1 MKRRKKKKSLA
12 FRIWAILLSILLLI
26 GFGLLIYQV
35 VKMNFVPSRLMIPVS
50 MALALVA
57 LIFVFLINFFT
68 NHIPSKIFLSLLVI
82 CLVFVSGMGNYY
94 VYKTSHMIEK
104 VTTNEGKVK
113 NIVSVI
119 ALTNSNIQDI
129 TDLSTSNKVAVLKSI
144 DTYGTKKS
152 IKDVCKQFDV
162 EKKSELPFTIDSAN
176 SVQEAV
182 NSLYNEDVDA
192 IIINETYRTNIKEME
207 SFSDFDEN
215 TKVIYQTVYYTEA
228 KNDALAVS
236 DITNEPFSILI
247 SGNDTYGDVG
257 ELSRS
262 DVNMVVTINP
272 LTSTVLL
279 TSIPRDT
286 YMPTYCDATE
296 TCVIGAMDKIT
307 HTGIYGINTT
317 QRTVENFLDMEIN
330 YTFRANFSSVIDIV
344 DALGGVDIYVEE
356 GMAVSTFYA
365 DHTLEGV
372 TEGWN
377 HLDGKRALAYA
388 RERHAYLDG
397 DNQRVRNQQQVLM
410 AIFEKATSTDIITK
424 YASLLDALSKDFE
437 TNLTTNEITDLIKF
451 QIQAM
456 PEWKFE
462 SYQITGYGDM
472 LNCAAL
478 GSEASVTVP
487 YDESIRIAQEKIR
500 AVLDGKSSDTV
511 EDTLDATISE
521 GALSSEE
528 IDAQVQADLY
538 AYGYGYY

>member
-12 FRIWAILLSILLLI
+12 FRIWTILLSILLLI

-94 VYKTSHMIEK
+94 VYKTSHMIKK

-192 IIINETYRTNIKEME
+192 IIINETYRTNIKEIE

-424 YASLLDALSKDFE
+424 YASLLDALSKAFE

>member
-94 VYKTSHMIEK
+94 VYKTSHMIKK

-279 TSIPRDT
+279 TSVPRDT

-424 YASLLDALSKDFE
+424 YASLLDALSKAFE

>member
-94 VYKTSHMIEK
+94 VYKTSHMIKK

-262 DVNMVVTINP
+262 DVNMVVTINT

-424 YASLLDALSKDFE
+424 YASLLDALSKAFE

>member
-68 NHIPSKIFLSLLVI
+68 NHIPSKIFLSLLVL

-94 VYKTSHMIEK
+94 VYKTSHMIKK

-192 IIINETYRTNIKEME
+192 IIINETYRTNIKEIE

-424 YASLLDALSKDFE
+424 YASLLDALSKAFE

>member
-94 VYKTSHMIEK
+94 VYKTSHMIKK

-192 IIINETYRTNIKEME
+192 IIINETYRTNIKEIE

-344 DALGGVDIYVEE
+344 DALGGVNIYVEE

-424 YASLLDALSKDFE
+424 YASLLDALSKAFE

>member
-35 VKMNFVPSRLMIPVS
+35 VKMNFVPSRLLIPVS

-94 VYKTSHMIEK
+94 VYKTSHMIKK

-424 YASLLDALSKDFE
+424 YASLLDALSKAFE

>member
-94 VYKTSHMIEK
+94 VYKTSHMIKK

-192 IIINETYRTNIKEME
+192 IIINETYRTNIKEIE

-424 YASLLDALSKDFE
+424 YTSLLDALSKAFE

>member
-424 YASLLDALSKDFE
+424 YASLLDALSKAFE

-528 IDAQVQADLY
+528 IDAQVHADLY

>member
-317 QRTVENFLDMEIN
+317 QRTVENFLDVEIN

-424 YASLLDALSKDFE
+424 YASLLDALSKAFE

>member
-68 NHIPSKIFLSLLVI
+68 NHTPSKIFLSLLVI

-94 VYKTSHMIEK
+94 VYKTSHMIKK

-192 IIINETYRTNIKEME
+192 IIINETYRTNIKEIE

-424 YASLLDALSKDFE
+424 YASLLDALSKAFE
-437 TNLTTNEITDLIKF
+437 TNLTTNEITNLIKF

>member
-192 IIINETYRTNIKEME
+192 IIINETYRTNIKEIE

-424 YASLLDALSKDFE
+424 YASLLDALSKAFE

-478 GSEASVTVP
+478 GSEAYFTVP

>member
-192 IIINETYRTNIKEME
+192 IIINETYRTNIKEIE

-424 YASLLDALSKDFE
+424 YASLLDALSKAFE

>member
-50 MALALVA
+50 MALSLVA

-94 VYKTSHMIEK
+94 VYKTSHMIKK

-192 IIINETYRTNIKEME
+192 IIINETYRTNIKEIE

-424 YASLLDALSKDFE
+424 YASLLDALSKAFE

>member
-26 GFGLLIYQV
+26 GFGLLICQV

-424 YASLLDALSKDFE
+424 YASLLDALSKAFE

>member
-26 GFGLLIYQV
+26 GFGLLICQV

-68 NHIPSKIFLSLLVI
+68 NHIPSKIFLYLLVI

-424 YASLLDALSKDFE
+424 YASLLDALSKAFE

>member
-26 GFGLLIYQV
+26 GFGLLICQV

-94 VYKTSHMIEK
+94 VYKTSHMIKK

-424 YASLLDALSKDFE
+424 YASLLDALSKAFE

-511 EDTLDATISE
+511 EYTLDATI
-521 GALSSEE
+521 
-528 IDAQVQADLY
+528 
-538 AYGYGYY
+538 

>member
-94 VYKTSHMIEK
+94 VYKTSHMIKK

-162 EKKSELPFTIDSAN
+162 EKKSELPFIIDSAN

-192 IIINETYRTNIKEME
+192 IIINETYRTNIKEIE

-424 YASLLDALSKDFE
+424 YASLLDALSKAFE

>member
-1 MKRRKKKKSLA
+1 MKRRQKKKSLA

-424 YASLLDALSKDFE
+424 YASLLDALSKAFE

>member
-26 GFGLLIYQV
+26 GFGLLICQV

-68 NHIPSKIFLSLLVI
+68 NHTPSKIFLSLLVI

-424 YASLLDALSKDFE
+424 YASLLDALSKAFE

>member
-26 GFGLLIYQV
+26 GFGLLICQV

-68 NHIPSKIFLSLLVI
+68 NHTPSKIFLSLLVI

-94 VYKTSHMIEK
+94 VYKTSHMIKK

-424 YASLLDALSKDFE
+424 YASLLDALSKAFE

>member
-26 GFGLLIYQV
+26 GFGLLIYQI

-192 IIINETYRTNIKEME
+192 IIINETYRTNIKEIE

-424 YASLLDALSKDFE
+424 YASLLDALSKAFE

>member
-35 VKMNFVPSRLMIPVS
+35 VKMNFVPSRLMITVS
-50 MALALVA
+50 MALALIA

-424 YASLLDALSKDFE
+424 YASLLDALSKAFE

>member
-192 IIINETYRTNIKEME
+192 IIINETYRTNIKEIE

-272 LTSTVLL
+272 LTSTALL

-424 YASLLDALSKDFE
+424 YASLLDALSKAFE

>member
-279 TSIPRDT
+279 TSIPRYT

-424 YASLLDALSKDFE
+424 YASLLDALSKAFE

>member
-94 VYKTSHMIEK
+94 VYKTSHMIKK

-356 GMAVSTFYA
+356 GRAVSTFYA

-424 YASLLDALSKDFE
+424 YASLLDALSKAFE

>member
-12 FRIWAILLSILLLI
+12 FRIWAILLSMLLLI

-68 NHIPSKIFLSLLVI
+68 NHTPSKIFLSLLVI

-424 YASLLDALSKDFE
+424 YASLLDALSKAFE

>member
-26 GFGLLIYQV
+26 GFGLLICQV

-94 VYKTSHMIEK
+94 VYKTSHMIKK

-424 YASLLDALSKDFE
+424 YASLLDALSKAFE

-487 YDESIRIAQEKIR
+487 YVESIRIAQEKIR

>member
-26 GFGLLIYQV
+26 GFGLLICQV

-94 VYKTSHMIEK
+94 VYKTSHMIKK

-192 IIINETYRTNIKEME
+192 IIINETYRTNIKEIE

-424 YASLLDALSKDFE
+424 YASLLDALSKAFE

>member
-94 VYKTSHMIEK
+94 VYKTSHMIKK

-192 IIINETYRTNIKEME
+192 IIINETYRTNIKEIE

-424 YASLLDALSKDFE
+424 YASLLDALSKAFE

>member
-192 IIINETYRTNIKEME
+192 IIINETYRTNIKEIE

-424 YASLLDALSKDFE
+424 YASLLDALSKAFE
-437 TNLTTNEITDLIKF
+437 TNLTTNEITNLIKF

>member
-144 DTYGTKKS
+144 DTYVTKKS

-424 YASLLDALSKDFE
+424 YASLLDALSKAFE

>member
-35 VKMNFVPSRLMIPVS
+35 VKMKFVPSRLMIPVS

-94 VYKTSHMIEK
+94 VYKTSHMIKK

-424 YASLLDALSKDFE
+424 YASLLDALSKAFE

>member
-68 NHIPSKIFLSLLVI
+68 NHTPSKIFLSLLVI

-192 IIINETYRTNIKEME
+192 IIINETYRTNIKEIE

-424 YASLLDALSKDFE
+424 YASLLDALSKAFE

-462 SYQITGYGDM
+462 SYHITGYGDM

>member
-94 VYKTSHMIEK
+94 VYKTSHMIKK

-182 NSLYNEDVDA
+182 NSLYNEEVDA

-317 QRTVENFLDMEIN
+317 QRTVENFLDVEIN

-424 YASLLDALSKDFE
+424 YASLLDALSKAFE

>member
-12 FRIWAILLSILLLI
+12 FRIWTILLSILLLI

-68 NHIPSKIFLSLLVI
+68 NHTPSKIFLSLLVI

-192 IIINETYRTNIKEME
+192 IIINETYRTNIKEIE

-424 YASLLDALSKDFE
+424 YASLLDALSKAFE

>member
-12 FRIWAILLSILLLI
+12 FRIWTILLSILLLI

-94 VYKTSHMIEK
+94 VYKTSHMIKK

-424 YASLLDALSKDFE
+424 YASLLDALSKAFE

>member
-26 GFGLLIYQV
+26 GFGLLIDQV

-68 NHIPSKIFLSLLVI
+68 NHTPSKIFLSLLVI

-192 IIINETYRTNIKEME
+192 IIINETYRTNIKEIE

-424 YASLLDALSKDFE
+424 YASLLDALSKAFE

>member
-26 GFGLLIYQV
+26 GFGLLICQV

-94 VYKTSHMIEK
+94 VYKTSHMIKK

-152 IKDVCKQFDV
+152 LKDVCKQFDV

-192 IIINETYRTNIKEME
+192 IIINETYRTNIKEIE

-424 YASLLDALSKDFE
+424 YASLLDALSKAFE

>member
-50 MALALVA
+50 MALALIA

-94 VYKTSHMIEK
+94 VYKTSHMIKK

-192 IIINETYRTNIKEME
+192 IIINETYRTNIKEIE

-424 YASLLDALSKDFE
+424 YASLLDALSKAFE